1 MDQQGGLR
9 QKTCWRCAGRV
20 AGSRRWVDGFD
31 HRKSQAIGVAIPGPP
46 FNLEDADLVEIP
58 VHDADLSTSG
68 ALSLVDV
75 PPFLRTEG
83 HLIEKLFVVV
93 AAALLGSTLQWG
105 SDYLTY

>member
-1 MDQQGGLR
+1 MRL
-9 QKTCWRCAGRV
+9 A
-20 AGSRRWVDGFD
+20 SRFL
-31 HRKSQAIGVAIPGPP
+31 AP
-46 FNLEDADLVEIP
+46 FNLEDADP
-58 VHDADLSTSG
+58 RHDADLSTSG

>member
-1 MDQQGGLR
+1 MDHEPW
-9 QKTCWRCAGRV
+9 T
-20 AGSRRWVDGFD
+20 
-31 HRKSQAIGVAIPGPP
+31 QAVAIPGPP

-93 AAALLGSTLQWG
+93 AAALLGRATLHWG
-105 SDYLTY
+105 SNYLTY

>member
-1 MDQQGGLR
+1 VL
-9 QKTCWRCAGRV
+9 
-20 AGSRRWVDGFD
+20 
-31 HRKSQAIGVAIPGPP
+31 GVAVGDPLRSPLTVRLAP
-46 FNLEDADLVEIP
+46 DWMMLNLVEIP

-68 ALSLVDV
+68 APSLVDV

>member
-83 HLIEKLFVVV
+83 HFIEKQSHANRPTMLRLVSVTHE
-93 AAALLGSTLQWG
+93 AK
-105 SDYLTY
+105 

>member
-1 MDQQGGLR
+1 ML
-9 QKTCWRCAGRV
+9 
-20 AGSRRWVDGFD
+20 
-31 HRKSQAIGVAIPGPP
+31 GVAVGDPLRSPLTVRLAP
-46 FNLEDADLVEIP
+46 DWMTLNLVEIP

-68 ALSLVDV
+68 APSLVDV

-105 SDYLTY
+105 SDFLTY